1 VNAKTRKER
10 KKKIVN
16 IRRAKNKQGLLVGD
30 SETTLPMRTRTHIDN
45 IHQWDALAKIAR
57 LRSQKRW
64 NTGNQLNFHEEK
76 LKVRKGSTAVT

>member
-1 VNAKTRKER
+1 M
-10 KKKIVN
+10 VN

-30 SETTLPMRTRTHIDN
+30 TETALPMRTTHIDN

-76 LKVRKGSTAVT
+76 VIVRQSSTAVTGSE